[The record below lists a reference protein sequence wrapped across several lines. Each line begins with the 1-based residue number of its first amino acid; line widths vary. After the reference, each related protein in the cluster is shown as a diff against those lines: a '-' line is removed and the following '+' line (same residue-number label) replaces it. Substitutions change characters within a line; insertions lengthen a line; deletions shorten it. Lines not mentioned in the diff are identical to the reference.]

1 MAAKNLAELEDNM
14 ARKFGNGTPA
24 SDAEIKRGLRL
35 IKRHITFEKN
45 AQNEDLHKAISIL
58 VDEFRRLGRL
68 K

>member
-1 MAAKNLAELEDNM
+1 M